1 VVCPAA
7 LPHDQGPPHETG
19 DWRRGS
25 GAGRRSATID
35 AGLFADAT
43 RREKSVSTRRIVMLA
58 RFVFFVQAAKLLP
71 PHLGPRLQRAFRY
84 AAEKHAGQTRKQ
96 SAVPYLSHLMAVASL
111 VLEAGGD
118 EDMAIAALLHDV
130 VEDCGGLPRL
140 REVRKQFGP
149 RVAKIVEGCTDSFG
163 EPKPEWVERKKDY
176 LREVKH
182 AGVETR
188 LVSASDKLHNVRTIL
203 ADYRQDGEAI
213 WTRFSGK
220 KEGTLWYYR
229 ALSDEYQRRSPNR
242 ITRELEIAVAQLEQ
256 AVGRKPRSSQEFVK
270 KFEKKKAA
278 ANSGR

>member
-1 VVCPAA
+1 VEKLAA
-7 LPHDQGPPHETG
+7 RIAH
-19 DWRRGS
+19 RRL
-25 GAGRRSATID
+25 RS
-35 AGLFADAT
+35 
-43 RREKSVSTRRIVMLA
+43 K
-58 RFVFFVQAAKLLP
+58 KLMGVPKTNSLR
-71 PHLGPRLQRAFRY
+71 PHLGPRLQRGFRY

-130 VEDCGGLPRL
+130 VEDCGGMPRL
-140 REVRKQFGP
+140 REIRKQFGP

-163 EPKPEWVERKKDY
+163 EPKAEWVERKKDY

-182 AGVETR
+182 ADVETR

-242 ITRELEIAVAQLEQ
+242 ITRELEIVVAELER
-256 AVGRKPRSSQEFVK
+256 AVGKKPRSSKESENEFAKRFAK
-270 KFEKKKAA
+270 KSAKKKAA
-278 ANSGR
+278 ADSGR

>member
-1 VVCPAA
+1 
-7 LPHDQGPPHETG
+7 
-19 DWRRGS
+19 
-25 GAGRRSATID
+25 
-35 AGLFADAT
+35 
-43 RREKSVSTRRIVMLA
+43 
-58 RFVFFVQAAKLLP
+58 
-71 PHLGPRLQRAFRY
+71 LQRAFRY
-84 AAEKHAGQTRKQ
+84 AAEKHDGQTRKQ

-130 VEDCGGLPRL
+130 VEDCGGMPRL
-140 REVRKQFGP
+140 REIRKQFGS

-203 ADYRQDGEAI
+203 ADYRQHGEAI
-213 WTRFSGK
+213 WTRFTGK
-220 KEGTLWYYR
+220 REGTLWYYR
-229 ALSDEYQRRSPNR
+229 ALSDEYGRRSPNR
-242 ITRELEIAVAQLEQ
+242 NTRELEIAVAQLER
-256 AVGRKPRSSQEFVK
+256 AVGKKPRLSKNVTK
-270 KFEKKKAA
+270 KFAKKGA